1 MTNALQGLL
10 ASDGVASRVMP
21 GLYIDAG
28 GHLSDSPFANGPFT
42 GAVGVKVLPP
52 GKTKP
57 RTYLIGSSA
66 RGWATFDAQP
76 DPGTAGT
83 TLAYSVRTG
92 GVFPAIGSK
101 AILVDVFEGERAL
114 GP

>member
-1 MTNALQGLL
+1 
-10 ASDGVASRVMP
+10 MP
-21 GLYIDAG
+21 QP
-28 GHLSDSPFANGPFT
+28 H
-42 GAVGVKVLPP
+42 VLPP
-52 GKTKP
+52 GKTTP

-83 TLAYSVRTG
+83 ALAYSVRTG
-92 GVFPAIGSK
+92 GVFPTTGK
-101 AILVDVFEGERAL
+101 AILVDVFAGERAL

>member
-1 MTNALQGLL
+1 MTNALQALL

-28 GHLSDSPFANGPFT
+28 GHLSDSPFALGAFT

-52 GKTKP
+52 GKTTP

-92 GVFPAIGSK
+92 GVFPPIGK
-101 AILVDVFEGERAL
+101 AILVDVFSGDRAL